1 MSQIC
6 KIIFWILMTQ
16 AKHPEGKNSQF
27 IDGRLNDAGFRN
39 QLDSLYKNILRK
51 KVLYEVSVRN
61 ISKFDGQNPIIVG
74 LLIET
79 ESGKLTDDTVKNFL
93 NSAPDPIDSRI
104 QKDLH
109 QPKKINKDLKLKMQ
123 IYHHKFF
130 QISVHQ
136 IFQTYQTCQMTVV
149 TVEMM
154 VVRHLF
160 CLIATTHQHL

>member
-1 MSQIC
+1 M
-6 KIIFWILMTQ
+6 
-16 AKHPEGKNSQF
+16 QF

-109 QPKKINKDLKLKMQ
+109 QPKKINKDLNLKM
-123 IYHHKFF
+123 
-130 QISVHQ
+130 
-136 IFQTYQTCQMTVV
+136 
-149 TVEMM
+149 
-154 VVRHLF
+154 
-160 CLIATTHQHL
+160 